1 MSSVAIPGNPLR
13 ILQQERR
20 QAFLTGRS
28 QDDRAVPSATFILF
42 YFYVDFYLIMSTHCE
57 GDRIT
62 TTAAK
67 GEGSQQYLRS
77 TELRVLDV
85 NWEPE
90 TRRGDVFLLRLY
102 SHRVLKRKS
111 RLRPPLW
118 SDYLF
123 VTSVSRF
130 SAHSFWLF
138 RQLHSTRGQPQITYT
153 KAVVLVTNVI
163 ARTYLTHN

>member
-42 YFYVDFYLIMSTHCE
+42 YFYVSFYLIISTHCE

-77 TELRVLDV
+77 TELRVLDAS
-85 NWEPE
+85 WEPE

-118 SDYLF
+118 NDYLF
-123 VTSVSRF
+123 VTSVSHF
-130 SAHSFWLF
+130 SAHIFLIIPATPQHPGTASNNVHKSSGSCDKRY
-138 RQLHSTRGQPQITYT
+138 RQNILNS
-153 KAVVLVTNVI
+153 
-163 ARTYLTHN
+163 